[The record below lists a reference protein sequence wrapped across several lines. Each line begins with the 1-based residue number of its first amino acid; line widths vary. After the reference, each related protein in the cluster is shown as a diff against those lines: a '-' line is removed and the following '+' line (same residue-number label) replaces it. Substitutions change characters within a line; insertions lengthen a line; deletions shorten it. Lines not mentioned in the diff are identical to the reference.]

1 MAGTPVLGPVALQ
14 DFEVPERIAVGGRQ
28 QLVVHNLPG
37 GGRVID
43 AMGPDEAEIK
53 WSGFFSGPDAAERVR
68 MLEQLRRAGNSLSLA
83 WDSWRY
89 TVIIREF
96 TADVSNPW
104 WIPYRIQLC
113 VVPDPGVG
121 SDDDPISA
129 PTSAQAD
136 ALGYGPNIAQ
146 QITAAGAQL
155 TSSDLGQVVAA
166 AGSLAQL
173 VTAQAYGENAL

>member
-1 MAGTPVLGPVALQ
+1 MAGTPVLGSVALQ
-14 DFEVPERIAVGGRQ
+14 DFEVPERIGVGGRQ

-53 WSGFFSGPDAAERVR
+53 WSGFFSGQDAAERVR
-68 MLEQLRRAGNSLSLA
+68 TLEQLRRAGNSLGLA

-96 TADVSNPW
+96 TADVSNPC

-113 VVPDPGVG
+113 VVPDPGAG
-121 SDDDPISA
+121 SDDR
-129 PTSAQAD
+129 
-136 ALGYGPNIAQ
+136 
-146 QITAAGAQL
+146 
-155 TSSDLGQVVAA
+155 SDLGANCGRSRC
-166 AGSLAQL
+166 AGLWPEHRHSKLRRRARS
-173 VTAQAYGENAL
+173 